1 LDSGIPDLFI
11 QRVGHARAAWHG
23 DGVARRIFSLARLAL
38 ALFCAVAIHIGTNLI
53 NDYYDDINGID
64 SAGAM
69 GSSRVIQEG
78 LLTPDEVWWGGIT
91 AFVIGAVAGLVLVR
105 LCGWPIFAIG
115 LASIAAGYFYT
126 ASPLALGYLALGEL
140 TVFIFMG
147 PVIVVGSY
155 YVMALR
161 LAWPPLMASLPVGLL
176 VPAILH
182 ANNIRDIQLDRQ
194 HHKLTLANLLDR
206 RVLQRQP

>member
-1 LDSGIPDLFI
+1 LILLPLFPEN
-11 QRVGHARAAWHG
+11 AK
-23 DGVARRIFSLARLAL
+23 L
-38 ALFCAVAIHIGTNLI
+38 TNLI
-53 NDYYDDINGID
+53 NDYNDHINGID

-105 LCGWPIFAIG
+105 LCDWPIFAIG

-161 LAWPPLMASLPVGLL
+161 LAWPPLMA
-176 VPAILH
+176 
-182 ANNIRDIQLDRQ
+182 
-194 HHKLTLANLLDR
+194 
-206 RVLQRQP
+206 

>member
-1 LDSGIPDLFI
+1 MAFQISIP
-11 QRVGHARAAWHG
+11 G
-23 DGVARRIFSLARLAL
+23 DGAQRSTAAIWIQGFRIYSFSASVTPVLLGTAMAWRDRFFSLARLAL
-38 ALFCAVAIHIGTNLI
+38 ALFGAVAIHIGTNLI

-161 LAWPPLMASLPVGLL
+161 LAWPPLMAPTIAPTRLL
-176 VPAILH
+176 SRA
-182 ANNIRDIQLDRQ
+182 DS
-194 HHKLTLANLLDR
+194 T
-206 RVLQRQP
+206 